1 MPDDAGAPLLLDTH
15 VWIWVMEGRTSE
27 VRPDALDAVGRAQ
40 ADGRVWVSAISV
52 WEVGML
58 EAKGRL
64 TLSRGVRD
72 WVRRALG
79 VPGVRLAELS
89 LEVALDSSSL
99 PGTVH
104 GDPADRILIATA
116 RHLGATLLTRDRSII
131 SYGEQGL
138 LAVLDATP

>member
-1 MPDDAGAPLLLDTH
+1 
-15 VWIWVMEGRTSE
+15 
-27 VRPDALDAVGRAQ
+27 
-40 ADGRVWVSAISV
+40 
-52 WEVGML
+52 ML

-64 TLSRGVRD
+64 TLSRGMRD

-89 LEVALDSSSL
+89 PELALDSSSL

-116 RHLGATLLTRDRSII
+116 RHLGATLVTRDRHIVA
-131 SYGEQGL
+131 YGEQGL

>member
-1 MPDDAGAPLLLDTH
+1 MPDEATAPLLLDTH
-15 VWIWVMEGRTSE
+15 VWIWVMEGRTVE
-27 VRPDALDAVGRAQ
+27 VPSSVLDAVERAQ

-64 TLSRGVRD
+64 TLSRGIRE

-89 LEVALDSSSL
+89 PEVALDSSSL

-116 RHLGATLLTRDRSII
+116 RHLGAALVTRDRNII
-131 SYGEQGL
+131 TYGEQGL

>member
-1 MPDDAGAPLLLDTH
+1 MPEEATASLLLDTH
-15 VWIWVMEGRTSE
+15 VWIWVMEGRAHE
-27 VRPDALDAVGRAQ
+27 VPARVLEEVERAQ
-40 ADGRVWVSAISV
+40 ADGRVWVSAISIS
-52 WEVGML
+52 EIGML

-64 TLSRGVRD
+64 TLSRGIRD

-79 VPGVRLAELS
+79 VPGVRVAELS
-89 LEVALDSSSL
+89 PEVALDSSSL
-99 PGTVH
+99 PGTLH

-116 RHLGATLLTRDRSII
+116 RHLGATLVTRDPNII

>member
-1 MPDDAGAPLLLDTH
+1 
-15 VWIWVMEGRTSE
+15 MEGRVHE
-27 VRPDALDAVGRAQ
+27 VPTRVLEEVEGAQ

-64 TLSRGVRD
+64 TLSRGTRD

-89 LEVALDSSSL
+89 PDVALDSSTL

-116 RHLGATLLTRDRSII
+116 RHLGAKLVTRDRSII

>member
-1 MPDDAGAPLLLDTH
+1 MPDMPAAPLLLDTH
-15 VWIWVMEGRTSE
+15 VWIWVMEGRTDE
-27 VRPDALDAVGRAQ
+27 VPSTVLDAVERAQ
-40 ADGRVWVSAISV
+40 TDGRVWVSAISV

-64 TLSRGVRD
+64 TLSRGIQD

-89 LEVALDSSSL
+89 PEVALDSSSL

-116 RHLGATLLTRDRSII
+116 RDLGATLVTRDRSII

-138 LAVLDATP
+138 LAVLDASP

>member
-1 MPDDAGAPLLLDTH
+1 MPDRPAASLLLDTR
-15 VWIWVMEGRTSE
+15 VWIWVVEGRTDQ
-27 VRPDALDAVGRAQ
+27 VRRSVVEAVERAQ
-40 ADGRVWVSAISV
+40 AEGRIWISAISV

-64 TLSRGVRD
+64 TFSLGVRE
-72 WVRRALG
+72 WVRRALD
-79 VPGVRLAELS
+79 VPGVRLADLS
-89 LEVALDSSSL
+89 PDVALDSSSL

-116 RHLGATLLTRDRSII
+116 RHLGATLVTRDGEIVR
-131 SYGEQGL
+131 YGEQGL

>member
-1 MPDDAGAPLLLDTH
+1 MPDGGTAPLLLDTH
-15 VWIWVMEGRTSE
+15 VWIWVMEGRTDE
-27 VRPDALDAVGRAQ
+27 VPSAVLEAVERAQ

-64 TLSRGVRD
+64 TLSRGIRE

-89 LEVALDSSSL
+89 PEVALDSSSL
-99 PGTVH
+99 PGSVH

-116 RHLGATLLTRDRSII
+116 RNLGATLVTRDRNIVG
-131 SYGEQGL
+131 YGEQGL

>member
-1 MPDDAGAPLLLDTH
+1 MPDEGTAPLLLDTH
-15 VWIWVMEGRTSE
+15 VWIWVMEGRTDE
-27 VRPDALDAVGRAQ
+27 VPSAVLEAVERAQ

-64 TLSRGVRD
+64 TLSRGIRE

-89 LEVALDSSSL
+89 PEVALDSSSL
-99 PGTVH
+99 PGSVH

-116 RHLGATLLTRDRSII
+116 RNLGATLVTRDRHIVG
-131 SYGEQGL
+131 YGEQGL
-138 LAVLDATP
+138 LAVLDASP